1 MKDNK
6 IKKEDKIVIDALIAD
21 DRNYMRYNNR
31 RQNTNI
37 FNRNHTFEGD
47 LNLQKEINKKLEY
60 ENWKYKQDISKL
72 NQNILNVKEGKKII
86 EEELRKANNL
96 IRKNKNIESKYLKE
110 ARELEM
116 KQKNEKAK
124 LDKSINE
131 LTMEYIN
138 NIVLDINC
146 NFEDNILSNINSL
159 ITNFFSLENYF
170 LSKFFFNEMKNHI
183 NRENLEEDYYSKLVY
198 INILILGGI
207 GNGKSTLLNSVLK
220 LDESQGAKTGVG
232 NSITKETKGYT
243 SYKEPYLRIYDT
255 KGFESNSNYEQVM
268 KEFQDFIQ
276 NPINKGNFKDII
288 HCIWYCVNN
297 RFNDY
302 EIDGLI
308 KFQEK
313 YPEKALPIIIVIT
326 KDMDSEKDKEM
337 EIEVKNCLKK
347 RNLVANVLRVNS
359 KEHQIKVEII
369 NKNESDS
376 ESESDSNEKEN
387 KKKLEKIY
395 IIKKKGI
402 KELIDLTKDNILNA
416 IESACFNSFIKKIN
430 MRNKINITDKTNNFK
445 IKIIN
450 DFFQKNK
457 IYDLNRDNYKI
468 IINLIEKILDNFF
481 KEKKFVYRTKLLF
494 ENFIENSENKFIE
507 IYNRGF
513 QEFKERNSMN
523 LAYKQMDKE
532 ASMMQNF
539 ETKQKNKTLS
549 EYIDINNK
557 LINEKYYNTC
567 KEIYFNYFIT
577 KTIRTLLE
585 EMEKKIL
592 LEYDN
597 LENNKELKNISNR
610 KIRSLINNFVNK
622 IYEN

>member
-1 MKDNK
+1 
-6 IKKEDKIVIDALIAD
+6 
-21 DRNYMRYNNR
+21 
-31 RQNTNI
+31 
-37 FNRNHTFEGD
+37 
-47 LNLQKEINKKLEY
+47 
-60 ENWKYKQDISKL
+60 
-72 NQNILNVKEGKKII
+72 
-86 EEELRKANNL
+86 
-96 IRKNKNIESKYLKE
+96 
-110 ARELEM
+110 
-116 KQKNEKAK
+116 
-124 LDKSINE
+124 
-131 LTMEYIN
+131 
-138 NIVLDINC
+138 
-146 NFEDNILSNINSL
+146 
-159 ITNFFSLENYF
+159 
-170 LSKFFFNEMKNHI
+170 
-183 NRENLEEDYYSKLVY
+183 
-198 INILILGGI
+198 
-207 GNGKSTLLNSVLK
+207 
-220 LDESQGAKTGVG
+220 
-232 NSITKETKGYT
+232 
-243 SYKEPYLRIYDT
+243 
-255 KGFESNSNYEQVM
+255 
-268 KEFQDFIQ
+268 
-276 NPINKGNFKDII
+276 
-288 HCIWYCVNN
+288 
-297 RFNDY
+297 
-302 EIDGLI
+302 
-308 KFQEK
+308 
-313 YPEKALPIIIVIT
+313 
-326 KDMDSEKDKEM
+326 
-337 EIEVKNCLKK
+337 
-347 RNLVANVLRVNS
+347 
-359 KEHQIKVEII
+359 
-369 NKNESDS
+369 
-376 ESESDSNEKEN
+376 
-387 KKKLEKIY
+387 
-395 IIKKKGI
+395 
-402 KELIDLTKDNILNA
+402 
-416 IESACFNSFIKKIN
+416 